1 MDSLEPALMLSNDR
15 ADHCHSREKES
26 PKSQDTHSVNRLKL
40 FSLVAFKAGAQATI
54 LQKYKVF

>member
-26 PKSQDTHSVNRLKL
+26 PKSQDTHSVNRLKP

-54 LQKYKVF
+54 L